1 MKLIKYFLI
10 KVKDSNMMPIEKVD
24 FELEALVEV
33 DLIFE
38 DSVDEVHKSI
48 LVISEIC
55 LVECLEVDFDEEEQ
69 GEKLKE
75 MIWKSRLKS
84 VLKRLFWE

>member
-10 KVKDSNMMPIEKVD
+10 KAKDSNMMPIEKVD

-38 DSVDEVHKSI
+38 ASVDEVHKSI

-55 LVECLEVDFDEEEQ
+55 SVECLEEDLAEEDPE
-69 GEKLKE
+69 EKQE
-75 MIWKSRLKS
+75 AMI
-84 VLKRLFWE
+84 

>member
-1 MKLIKYFLI
+1 
-10 KVKDSNMMPIEKVD
+10 MPIEKVD
-24 FELEALVEV
+24 FELEALDEG

-38 DSVDEVHKSI
+38 ALVDEVHKSI

-55 LVECLEVDFDEEEQ
+55 SVECLEVDFDEEEQ